1 MPWRWVR
8 RMLCYACTGTMFEI
22 RGRALR
28 KIERLSIRAL
38 RAKGVGTRIAMNCAH
53 CRNWFF
59 ALPNG
64 PDVTWVR
71 TWSHSDQLRVDQT
84 RKELEE
90 ATAGVAEEARKL
102 GFYDDF
108 VRMGIIPPND
118 RADEANSVVPSS
130 KPRRRHPDG

>member
-8 RMLCYACTGTMFEI
+8 RMPCYACTGTMFEI
-22 RGRALR
+22 RWRALPEM
-28 KIERLSIRAL
+28 ERLSIRAL
-38 RAKGVGTRIAMNCAH
+38 RAKGHGTRIAMHCAH

-71 TWSHSDQLRVDQT
+71 RWSHSDQLGLDQT
-84 RKELEE
+84 RKELQE
-90 ATAGVAEEARKL
+90 ATARVAEEARKL

-118 RADEANSVVPSS
+118 RTAESDSLAPPR
-130 KPRRRHPDG
+130 KPRREQQDR